1 MRILI
6 YAINGKGMGHLNRTT
21 ILARGAQAADPSAD
35 IRFLAGSPLFGM
47 VADAGFEVVKVP
59 DRHHGLGFFSGMNGR
74 PSYVARH
81 FDLLLEHYQ
90 PDVLVTDFAINAAL
104 FASARR
110 RGARIAVVLRKQRPF
125 DLHRLVLT
133 PSARLV
139 DRFLLPHSTHEWPLR
154 QVPGA
159 FRGRARH
166 LGAVVRSLDPK
177 RVQEV
182 RARYA
187 AADERLVVV
196 TIGGGGYSE
205 AWPLLDVAAT
215 AAKDFPRDA
224 SGRVVRWLLVYG
236 PYYPHDVPASDA
248 GADTVQRIRY
258 EPFLPELMR
267 SADVVV
273 CNAGYNTV
281 NEVQVSTTPVVVVPR
296 LTRGRDDQVERAQQ
310 LVASG
315 RALLA
320 RDESSSIARA
330 VRSVIDEQTVPR
342 TQVADTSDPRI
353 LGETF
358 LKALDDSWS
367 GPHRAPK
374 VDGDERP

>member
-1 MRILI
+1 
-6 YAINGKGMGHLNRTT
+6 
-21 ILARGAQAADPSAD
+21 
-35 IRFLAGSPLFGM
+35 
-47 VADAGFEVVKVP
+47 
-59 DRHHGLGFFSGMNGR
+59 
-74 PSYVARH
+74 
-81 FDLLLEHYQ
+81 
-90 PDVLVTDFAINAAL
+90 
-104 FASARR
+104 
-110 RGARIAVVLRKQRPF
+110 
-125 DLHRLVLT
+125 
-133 PSARLV
+133 
-139 DRFLLPHSTHEWPLR
+139 
-154 QVPGA
+154 
-159 FRGRARH
+159 
-166 LGAVVRSLDPK
+166 
-177 RVQEV
+177 
-182 RARYA
+182 
-187 AADERLVVV
+187 
-196 TIGGGGYSE
+196 
-205 AWPLLDVAAT
+205 
-215 AAKDFPRDA
+215 
-224 SGRVVRWLLVYG
+224 
-236 PYYPHDVPASDA
+236 DVPASDA

-358 LKALDDSWS
+358 LRALDDSWS